1 MKLPIV
7 LIPLLLIG
15 CATVPTGCDSNQPQT
30 QIPTP
35 SRPNFVIDRETVVSE
50 FKTAEVQP
58 VPYQEHGFIARDRN
72 GTVWYVNVDPSKIA
86 SGKTRLFAPIGTNG
100 VYEAEPDTVSDK
112 VMELYRTMIEAAVQ
126 MQLATNKYSV
136 TNVVY
141 TTNVFDGNET
151 LPPQMGARIDRLAN
165 RLFREFLRTNSTI
178 VLESNERAKGT
189 K

>member
-1 MKLPIV
+1 MKISV
-7 LIPLLLIG
+7 ALIPLLLIG
-15 CATVPTGCDSNQPQT
+15 CVTVPTGCNSDQPQT
-30 QIPTP
+30 QIPEP
-35 SRPNFVIDRETVVSE
+35 ARANLVIEREKLVNE
-50 FKTAEVQP
+50 FKTAEVQT
-58 VPYQEHGFIARDRN
+58 VPYQEHGFIVRDRN
-72 GTVWYVNVDPSKIA
+72 GSVWYVNMDPSKVA
-86 SGKTRLFAPIGTNG
+86 SGKTRLFAPLGTND
-100 VYEAEPDTVSDK
+100 VYEAVPETVSDK
-112 VMELYRTMIEAAVQ
+112 AADLYRTMIEAAVQ

-141 TTNVFDGNET
+141 TTNIFDATET